1 MAGKFDPAMMDE
13 LEMPPMDEGMEGD
26 QASVS
31 DIDAMTATDS
41 AAPEMDLSSI
51 PDDVL
56 ERELQKRK
64 VQSPLGGSAPPPA
77 PGGVAIPQ
85 EGASSF

>member
-1 MAGKFDPAMMDE
+1 
-13 LEMPPMDEGMEGD
+13 MPPMDEGMEGD

-31 DIDAMTATDS
+31 DIDTMTATDS

-56 ERELQKRK
+56 EKEIQKRK
-64 VQSPLGGSAPPPA
+64 GQAPLAPLGGSAPA
-77 PGGVAIPQ
+77 PGAGGVAIPQ
-85 EGASSF
+85 EGPTSY

>member
-1 MAGKFDPAMMDE
+1 
-13 LEMPPMDEGMEGD
+13 MDEGMEGD

-56 ERELQKRK
+56 EREIQKRRK
-64 VQSPLGGSAPPPA
+64 QSPLGGSVPPPA